1 MIANKNLKESIKNA
15 MKIAKKKQIL
25 NFKLDVDK
33 GSGFLPNHPLY
44 FSGKFILTIENNKG
58 VVEIEKNGYTL
69 NETAIAELKN
79 FVFKNTKKLEALLK
93 NKKEPEN
100 LYEGEPDGS
109 PSSSII
115 LTIGNEKFEI
125 DRLEIAGD
133 INKKNYDKIMCKIQK
148 LVSKAIKKKNAYIDE
163 NSPNPV
169 KEAEEWDRKRKEKQE
184 KLINAI
190 AEERKNT

>member
-1 MIANKNLKESIKNA
+1 MIANKNLKEGIKNA
-15 MKIAKKKQIL
+15 MKIAKKKQTL
-25 NFKLDVDK
+25 NFKLEVNK
-33 GSGFLPNHPLY
+33 GLGFLPNHPLY
-44 FSGKFILTIENNKG
+44 FSERFILTIENNKG

-79 FVFKNTKKLEALLK
+79 FILKNTKKLEAILK

-109 PSSSII
+109 PGSSII
-115 LTIGNEKFEI
+115 LTIDNEKFEI

-133 INKKNYDKIMCKIQK
+133 KKNYDKIICKIQK
-148 LVSKAIKKKNAYIDE
+148 LVNKAIKKNDTYIDE

-169 KEAEEWDRKRKEKQE
+169 REAEEWDRKRKEKQE

-190 AEERKNT
+190 AEERKNN